1 MTLLWKIL
9 KVAGSLLLVALLG
22 ALGGL
27 LGAYLGGNYWVNFSL
42 FGVRG
47 YEALG
52 LVGFLVGL
60 LGGAILIRMLFLK
73 RKDK

>member
-1 MTLLWKIL
+1 MKI
-9 KVAGSLLLVALLG
+9 VRIAVLVVICLVLA

-27 LGAYLGGNYWVNFSL
+27 LGAYLGGNFAVGVRL

-52 LVGFLVGL
+52 LVGFF
-60 LGGAILIRMLFLK
+60 LGGAGGLLAVRNFW
-73 RKDK
+73 R